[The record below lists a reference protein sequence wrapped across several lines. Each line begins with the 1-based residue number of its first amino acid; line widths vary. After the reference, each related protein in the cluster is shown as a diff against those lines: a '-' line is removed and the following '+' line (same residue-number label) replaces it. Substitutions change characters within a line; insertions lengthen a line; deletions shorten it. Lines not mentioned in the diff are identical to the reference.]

1 MGIRSYGEL
10 GIGVIQ
16 VGFLFATNFTV
27 VFNYLTRQVVVKLF
41 YSLMSMTFSREVRL
55 LCEDGETNALD
66 KMYIGTI
73 TAHELAHKWFGNYI
87 TAKWWDNVW
96 VNEGFASYFEHF
108 AMHEVS
114 IRFLWKDFQRKESSF
129 FFLLLFR
136 FLLLVH

>member
-1 MGIRSYGEL
+1 MQLTY
-10 GIGVIQ
+10 
-16 VGFLFATNFTV
+16 FTV

-108 AMHEVS
+108 AMHEVN
-114 IRFLWKDFQRKESSF
+114 IRFLWKDLII
-129 FFLLLFR
+129 FFLLLFSL
-136 FLLLVH
+136 LLLVIHHTKINFKSIVNKMYSIVDLQ